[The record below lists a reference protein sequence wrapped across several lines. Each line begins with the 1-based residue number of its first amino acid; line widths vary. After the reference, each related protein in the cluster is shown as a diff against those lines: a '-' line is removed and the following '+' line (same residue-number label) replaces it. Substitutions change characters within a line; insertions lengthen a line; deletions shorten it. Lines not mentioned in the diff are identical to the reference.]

1 MRVESHIEFNQPV
14 SRRKMLLGALFA
26 ASAGVV
32 LIRKPRERIDYLGSG
47 KLENMVPKV
56 VGRWEFATTSGLILP
71 PEDTLSDAL
80 YSQLLTRV
88 YTDGVTPPVM
98 LLVAQSS
105 GQTGILQV
113 HRPEVCYAAGGYQ
126 LSPMTPLVITTA
138 ARPIRANQLT
148 ATAPGRIEQIL
159 YWTRV
164 GDEMPASWAQQRLA
178 VARDNLKGRIPD
190 AVLVRVSTVDPD
202 EASANARLAEFVQA
216 LVAAMPSGSGRV
228 LVA

>member
-1 MRVESHIEFNQPV
+1 MRAESQSGFNRPV
-14 SRRKMLLGALFA
+14 NRRKILLGALFA

-32 LIRKPRERIDYLGSG
+32 LARKPQERIDYLGSG
-47 KLENMVPKV
+47 KLENLIPKV

-113 HRPEVCYAAGGYQ
+113 HRPEFCYAAGGYR
-126 LSPMTPLVITTA
+126 LSPMTPRVIMTDE
-138 ARPIRANQLT
+138 RPIRVNQLT
-148 ATAPGRIEQIL
+148 ATGPGRLEQIL

-164 GDEMPASWAQQRLA
+164 GDEMPATWAQQRLA
-178 VARDNLKGRIPD
+178 VTRDNLKGRIPD

-202 EASANARLAEFVQA
+202 EASANARLAEFIQA
-216 LVAAMPSGSGRV
+216 MVAGMPRGSERV